1 MVRVLTTAVNA
12 RPIGRALA
20 DVAKFPAAM
29 SRTFVEIVDHVS
41 LKGVHFQAAQH
52 LAWKKDVRNT
62 KSVIVYAIASGVVQ
76 EKTQRTHAKCARN
89 VN

>member
-1 MVRVLTTAVNA
+1 MVRLLTTAVNA

-29 SRTFVEIVDHVS
+29 SRTFVFVDHVS
-41 LKGVHFQAAQH
+41 LKGVYFQAAQR

-62 KSVIVYAIASGVVQ
+62 KSVIVYAIARGVVQ